1 MKSVYITILLLVFVA
16 FASATDI
23 ITLDSSNFE
32 KLTQA
37 ASGATTGDWLIKFYA
52 PWCGHCKAMQPAF
65 EETATALKG
74 EVNVAEVD
82 ASVERQLGSRFEIR
96 GFPTLVFLSQGKVV
110 KYKGPRTADALMEFS
125 RGGWKDPHY
134 EQENVPAEMGYF
146 GELSAVFKQSYKA
159 ALKDFSAG
167 NYFTINILTCVM
179 PLMFLG
185 FAMLLA
191 FIPVD
196 EEPVHRRP
204 PVKRAKETKGE

>member
-1 MKSVYITILLLVFVA
+1 MLLTKLTLVLACLVA

-96 GFPTLVFLSQGKVV
+96 GFPTLIFLSQGKVV
-110 KYKGPRTADALMEFS
+110 KYKGPRTVDALIEFS
-125 RGGWKDPHY
+125 KGGWKEPQY
-134 EQENVPAEMGYF
+134 EQDNVPAEMGYF
-146 GELSAVFKQSYKA
+146 GELTAVFKQSYKA
-159 ALKDFSAG
+159 ALKDLAAG
-167 NYFTINILTCVM
+167 NYFTINILTCAM
-179 PLMFLG
+179 PLMFIG
-185 FAMLLA
+185 FALLLT

-196 EEPVHRRP
+196 EEPVRRQP
-204 PVKRAKETKGE
+204 PVNRAKETKGE